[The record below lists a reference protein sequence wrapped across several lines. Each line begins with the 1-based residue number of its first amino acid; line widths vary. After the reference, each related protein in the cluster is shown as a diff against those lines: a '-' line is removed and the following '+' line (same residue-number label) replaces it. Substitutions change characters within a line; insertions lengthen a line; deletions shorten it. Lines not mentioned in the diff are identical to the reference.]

1 MTKKSQ
7 REHEIIKTSVIGIV
21 ANLVLVGF
29 KAAVGLVSNSIA
41 IVLDAVNNLSDALSS
56 IITIVGTKLAGKPA
70 DRKHPYGYGR
80 IEHVTA
86 FIVSAIVLYA
96 GITALIESVK
106 KIIEPESTNYSAVT
120 IIVLVVAIIVKLGLG
135 MFVKAQGRKV
145 KSDALVASG
154 VDALNDVLLSVSVL
168 ASAVIHMIWGVSLEA
183 YVGILVSVMIIKT
196 GVELI
201 RKSID
206 DMIGTRVESEFAKQI
221 KKEIVKEPEV
231 SGAFDLVLHDF
242 GPNKYLGSVHIEV
255 PDSLTVAEVDK
266 ISRRITAN
274 ILRKYGVVLHTVG
287 VYSINT
293 HDKDAMQMEETIR
306 KIVFSHPEV
315 LQMHGFY
322 VDMNE
327 KMMSFDIII
336 DFRVKNQEGIYCEIY
351 DAIKQRY
358 PKYKINIAL
367 DVDTSD

>member
-96 GITALIESVK
+96 GITALAESVK
-106 KIIEPESTNYSAVT
+106 KIIEPEPTNYSAVT

-168 ASAVIHMIWGVSLEA
+168 ASAVIHMIWGVSLET
-183 YVGILVSVMIIKT
+183 YVGILVSAMIIKT

-201 RKSID
+201 RK
-206 DMIGTRVESEFAKQI
+206 
-221 KKEIVKEPEV
+221 
-231 SGAFDLVLHDF
+231 
-242 GPNKYLGSVHIEV
+242 
-255 PDSLTVAEVDK
+255 
-266 ISRRITAN
+266 
-274 ILRKYGVVLHTVG
+274 
-287 VYSINT
+287 
-293 HDKDAMQMEETIR
+293 
-306 KIVFSHPEV
+306 
-315 LQMHGFY
+315 
-322 VDMNE
+322 
-327 KMMSFDIII
+327 
-336 DFRVKNQEGIYCEIY
+336 
-351 DAIKQRY
+351 
-358 PKYKINIAL
+358 
-367 DVDTSD
+367 